1 MTVYLFPE
9 NQTKQSK
16 REEEEK
22 RKRVYEIPNREGG
35 RMMRIQKLDRERDRE
50 RKGIRMEN

>member
-16 REEEEK
+16 REEKEK
-22 RKRVYEIPNREGG
+22 RKRVYEIQNREGE
-35 RMMRIQKLDRERDRE
+35 RMMRIQKLDRER
-50 RKGIRMEN
+50 KSIRMEN